1 MEFRPKS
8 TFETRSSRNKKSYRC
23 FDNFKCENVI
33 KNQNILP
40 GKISYILQEKK
51 LYSLSDINEKITNSK
66 GPNLRKQHVRLT
78 DEQLNKFYGNDKLIG
93 WNHDKLFIKNYFKAL
108 IN

>member
-23 FDNFKCENVI
+23 FNNFKCENVI

-40 GKISYILQEKK
+40 NKISYI
-51 LYSLSDINEKITNSK
+51 SGIS
-66 GPNLRKQHVRLT
+66 RFAH
-78 DEQLNKFYGNDKLIG
+78 
-93 WNHDKLFIKNYFKAL
+93 LFALLFL
-108 IN
+108 INKNRPILQVCFLLE